1 MMPGR
6 NDLKRR
12 TGDAP
17 VFSFVFFKNE
27 ISSYS
32 KRKAFLLF
40 LLTNGEKKGII
51 EEEETGTDR
60 TGGKSK

>member
-1 MMPGR
+1 MPGR
-6 NDLKRR
+6 NDPKRR

-17 VFSFVFFKNE
+17 VFSFALYFKNK
-27 ISSYS
+27 ISSHS
-32 KRKAFLLF
+32 NRKAFLLS

>member
-1 MMPGR
+1 MPR
-6 NDLKRR
+6 
-12 TGDAP
+12 
-17 VFSFVFFKNE
+17 SFLLSFFKNE
-27 ISSYS
+27 INSYS
-32 KRKAFLLF
+32 KMKAFLLF